1 MPNPLLKD
9 WETPYECPPFH
20 EISDNDF
27 SPALDFALRAEMG
40 EILEIANQSANP
52 TFANTID
59 ALFRSGQE
67 LEKVLSVFYSV
78 SNADSNEMRED
89 LMREFAP
96 KLAAHNSDIISNEK
110 LFERIESLWKNRK
123 NLRLSDE
130 QLRVLMLSYRNF
142 VRSGAALKICQKNRI
157 KEIKSRLATL
167 GTAFSQNVLS
177 DEKGWYLQLGE
188 KDALGLPDF
197 MISAAKTAAIE
208 NGIDGMI
215 ITLSRSLLV
224 PFLQYSPR
232 RDLREKAYKAWEAR
246 GASLDSN
253 NKELAKETLD
263 LRREMAVILGYENFA
278 HYKLEIEMAKTT
290 QNVRELLNAVWIP
303 AKERANK
310 DANSLTKMM
319 HDDGIEGDLEK
330 WDWRYYAQKR
340 CKLVHNLDEEMVKPF
355 LQLDQI
361 IKAAFEVANRLFRLD
376 FKEVF
381 IPLYHR
387 DCRAWNVVREGEHI
401 ALFIGDYFAR
411 SSKRSGAWCSAIR
424 SQAKLPYAKTP
435 IVVNVCNFAKSDPT
449 LLSFDDALT
458 LFHEFGHALHQIL
471 SNVSYEMVSG
481 TSVPRDFVE
490 LPSQLFEHWLQVP
503 EVLKKFAIHVDTG
516 EAIPA
521 SLLDKLLEAG
531 TFDMGFQTV
540 EYIASAMVD
549 IEFHS
554 KETDEE
560 LVTWQKRIL
569 DSLGMPNAIGM
580 RHATPHFLHIFSGQH
595 YASGYYSYLWAEV
608 MDADAFAAF
617 EEKGNAFDAELAK
630 SLEQN
635 ILSKG
640 GSSDPEELFLAFRG
654 RLPKVEALLKARKL
668 LA

>member
-52 TFANTID
+52 TFTNTID
-59 ALFRSGQE
+59 ALCRSGQE

-246 GASLDSN
+246 GASVYSN

-278 HYKLEIEMAKTT
+278 HFKLEIEMAKTT

-340 CKLVHNLDEEMVKPF
+340 CKLVHNLDEEKVKPF

-521 SLLDKLLEAG
+521 PLLDKLLEAG

-554 KETDEE
+554 KEIDEE
-560 LVTWQKRIL
+560 LMAWQKRIL
-569 DSLGMPNAIGM
+569 NSLGMPNAIGM